1 MDDESTKTIREAFVE
16 ASSFLNRHG
25 VDEAALNGEMLLQHL
40 LGWSRTRLLLNWQ
53 DPFPADLE
61 LEWQKLL
68 GRRAAGE
75 PVQYVIGEEGFYGL
89 TFQVNPSVLIP
100 RPETEI
106 LVQEILNRGKR
117 LWPAAAAEAPNQE
130 GCNKGGQE
138 VTDGPKL
145 PLLADIGT
153 GSGAI
158 PVTVAVKCPGWRITA
173 VDISRAALDVARNN
187 AVRNGLPEDRIR
199 FYEGDLLQP
208 LIEAGIAVDILVSN
222 PPYIPTEDL
231 SHLQREVREYEP
243 RLALDGGQDGLGF
256 YRRLTSGLHRLPKPP
271 RLVGFEVGMGQA
283 RDVAAML
290 KEAGYPSV
298 DIIRDLAGIDRH
310 VLAEGQ

>member
-1 MDDESTKTIREAFVE
+1 MDETNNKTIREAFVE

-25 VDEAALNGEMLLQHL
+25 VDEAPLNGEMLLMHL
-40 LGWSRTRLLLNWQ
+40 LGWSRTKLLSNWQ

-89 TFQVNPSVLIP
+89 TFKVRPSVLIP

-106 LVQEILNRGKR
+106 LVQEIMARGKR
-117 LWPAAAAEAPNQE
+117 LWPGSEKAEAGPE
-130 GCNKGGQE
+130 G
-138 VTDGPKL
+138 

-158 PVTVAVKCPGWRITA
+158 PVTVAVKCPGWQVAA
-173 VDISRAALDVARNN
+173 VDISPAALAVAREN
-187 AVRNGLPEDRIR
+187 AARNGLTEDRIR
-199 FYEGDLLQP
+199 FVEGDLLQP
-208 LIEAGIAVDILVSN
+208 LIEEGLAVDILVSN

-231 SHLQREVREYEP
+231 EGLQREVREYEP
-243 RLALDGGQDGLGF
+243 RLALDGGQDGLAF
-256 YRRLTSGLHRLPKPP
+256 YRRLVSGLRQLPRLP

-283 RDVAAML
+283 VDVAAML
-290 KEAGYPSV
+290 KATGAFASV
-298 DIIRDLAGIDRH
+298 DIIRDLSGIDRH
-310 VLAEGQ
+310 VLAEA